1 MKKLSLSFYKEKKL
15 YREVRYHE
23 IHNQAHTFDHC
34 LGIDWR
40 ADLHSAVFG
49 FKSYNIPSAGVSAF
63 AFDITERI
71 CAPAVPLGISSAK
84 INEFAAVAVV
94 PVCLFD

>member
-1 MKKLSLSFYKEKKL
+1 MKKLNWNFSREKKL

-49 FKSYNIPSAGVSAF
+49 FKPYNIPAAGVSAF
-63 AFDITERI
+63 AFNITERI
-71 CAPAVPLGISSAK
+71 HRPAVPLGISSAK
-84 INEFAAVAVV
+84 INASAVAAAA
-94 PVCLFD
+94 PVCFFN